1 MKLIDLMK
9 KTVLVLTIT
18 ISFAS
23 TVQAS
28 TLVAEESIDDQWVV
42 GFVTDKTVHASV
54 NGQVTHGDGLHVRLV
69 KGHCDKGNLLTF
81 VYTYIDNRNIGELK
95 NKYVVT
101 NFMGNEA
108 ILKVLFIS
116 PFLMGYRATIDMGWI
131 GIEDLK
137 KILESKN
144 PITIQYVDSDEIKI
158 TDYFD
163 ILENSWSNE
172 GVRDAI
178 DRAVSVCNEL

>member
-1 MKLIDLMK
+1 MKLIDLIK
-9 KTVLVLTIT
+9 KTVFVVAIT
-18 ISFAS
+18 ISVAS

-28 TLVAEESIDDQWVV
+28 TPVAEESIDEQWVV
-42 GFVTDKTVHASV
+42 GFVTDKTVHATV

-81 VYTYIDNRNIGELK
+81 VYTYIDNPKIGELK
-95 NKYVVT
+95 NKYVVS

-108 ILKVLFIS
+108 VLKVLFTS
-116 PFLMGYRATIDMGWI
+116 PFLMGHRATIDMGWI

-137 KILESKN
+137 GILESKD

-178 DRAVSVCNEL
+178 DRAVSVCNQL